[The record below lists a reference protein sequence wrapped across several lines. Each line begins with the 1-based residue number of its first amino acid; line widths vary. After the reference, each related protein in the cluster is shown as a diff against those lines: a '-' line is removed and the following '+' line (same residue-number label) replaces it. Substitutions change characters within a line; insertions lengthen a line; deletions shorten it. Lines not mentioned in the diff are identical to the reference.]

1 MDKTPSSKII
11 FFFLFL
17 GFLAGLF
24 INIGDS
30 FLGINLYNILDLVG
44 KIFLNSLKMIVVPL
58 IMSSLIYNIS
68 SFSNADDLSNIG
80 IKTIVFYLITSF
92 SAVIIGITVVNFI
105 EPGLINGSGAANIV
119 GLSANHNISEI
130 INSQDSY
137 SLNSFLLNI
146 FSGNM
151 FYSIANGN
159 MLFIIFFSVIFGL
172 ALRSSTSNSIDTIK
186 NFWEGA
192 YLVFLK
198 IMSYILFFT
207 PYGVFCLV
215 AKATIN
221 FSPDSYIILLSF
233 FSTVI
238 IGLMLHVF
246 VFYPLVLFIFK
257 RNILD
262 HFKGMSSALL
272 MAFSSSSSLA
282 TIPVT
287 TKCLISKLGYKEEH
301 VNFIIPF
308 GATINM
314 DGTALFECVAVIFIA
329 QLYGVDLSYIDQ
341 FLILSLALITSIGV
355 AGIPSASFVAIIVIL
370 SSVGLPLEAVGII
383 LGIDRVLDMLRTS
396 VNVFGDSCCVSA
408 LSSKEQN

>member
-1 MDKTPSSKII
+1 MEKTPSSKII
-11 FFFLFL
+11 FVFLFL
-17 GFLAGLF
+17 GFLVGLF
-24 INIGDS
+24 INVEDN
-30 FLGINLYNILDLVG
+30 FLGINLYNLLDLIG
-44 KIFLNSLKMIVVPL
+44 QIFLNSLKMIVVPL

-68 SFSNADDLSNIG
+68 SFSSTNDLSNLG
-80 IKTIVFYLITSF
+80 IKTIAFYLVTSF
-92 SAVIIGITVVNFI
+92 SAIIIGIFVVNFI
-105 EPGLINGSGAANIV
+105 EPGLINGTGAANIV
-119 GLSANHNISEI
+119 GLSANSDISKI
-130 INSQDSY
+130 ISSQDSY

-159 MLFIIFFSVIFGL
+159 MLFIIFFSIVFGL
-172 ALRSSTSNSIDTIK
+172 ALRSSASNSINTIK

-221 FSPDSYIILLSF
+221 FSSDSYIILLSF

-408 LSSKEQN
+408 LSFKQHD

>member
-30 FLGINLYNILDLVG
+30 FLGINLYNLLDLVG

-68 SFSNADDLSNIG
+68 SFSSADDLSNIG
-80 IKTIVFYLITSF
+80 IKTIVFYLVTSF
-92 SAVIIGITVVNFI
+92 SAIIIGITVVNFI

-159 MLFIIFFSVIFGL
+159 MLFIIFFSIIFGL

-238 IGLMLHVF
+238 IGLMIHVF

>member
-1 MDKTPSSKII
+1 MYHI
-11 FFFLFL
+11 
-17 GFLAGLF
+17 
-24 INIGDS
+24 
-30 FLGINLYNILDLVG
+30 
-44 KIFLNSLKMIVVPL
+44 
-58 IMSSLIYNIS
+58 
-68 SFSNADDLSNIG
+68 
-80 IKTIVFYLITSF
+80 
-92 SAVIIGITVVNFI
+92 
-105 EPGLINGSGAANIV
+105 
-119 GLSANHNISEI
+119 
-130 INSQDSY
+130 
-137 SLNSFLLNI
+137 
-146 FSGNM
+146 
-151 FYSIANGN
+151 
-159 MLFIIFFSVIFGL
+159 
-172 ALRSSTSNSIDTIK
+172 
-186 NFWEGA
+186 
-192 YLVFLK
+192 FLK

-238 IGLMLHVF
+238 IGLLLHMF
-246 VFYPLVLFIFK
+246 VFYPLVLFVFK

-287 TKCLISKLGYKEEH
+287 TKCLINKLNYKEEH

-329 QLYGVDLSYIDQ
+329 QLYGVDLSYVDQ
-341 FLILSLALITSIGV
+341 FLVLSLALITSIGV

-396 VNVFGDSCCVSA
+396 VNVFGDSCCVSS
-408 LSSKEQN
+408 LSNQKN

>member
-1 MDKTPSSKII
+1 
-11 FFFLFL
+11 
-17 GFLAGLF
+17 
-24 INIGDS
+24 
-30 FLGINLYNILDLVG
+30 
-44 KIFLNSLKMIVVPL
+44 
-58 IMSSLIYNIS
+58 
-68 SFSNADDLSNIG
+68 
-80 IKTIVFYLITSF
+80 
-92 SAVIIGITVVNFI
+92 
-105 EPGLINGSGAANIV
+105 
-119 GLSANHNISEI
+119 
-130 INSQDSY
+130 
-137 SLNSFLLNI
+137 
-146 FSGNM
+146 
-151 FYSIANGN
+151 
-159 MLFIIFFSVIFGL
+159 
-172 ALRSSTSNSIDTIK
+172 
-186 NFWEGA
+186 
-192 YLVFLK
+192 
-198 IMSYILFFT
+198 
-207 PYGVFCLV
+207 
-215 AKATIN
+215 
-221 FSPDSYIILLSF
+221 
-233 FSTVI
+233 
-238 IGLMLHVF
+238 MLHVF

-408 LSSKEQN
+408 LSSKQQN

>member
-68 SFSNADDLSNIG
+68 SFSSADDLSNIG

-137 SLNSFLLNI
+137 SLNSFLLSI

-238 IGLMLHVF
+238 IGLILHVF

>member
-24 INIGDS
+24 INTGDS

-68 SFSNADDLSNIG
+68 SFSSADDLSNIG

-137 SLNSFLLNI
+137 SLNSFLLSI

>member
-68 SFSNADDLSNIG
+68 SFSSADDLSNIG

-137 SLNSFLLNI
+137 SLNSFLLII

-172 ALRSSTSNSIDTIK
+172 ALRSSTSNSINTVK

>member
-137 SLNSFLLNI
+137 SLNSFLLSI

-314 DGTALFECVAVIFIA
+314 DGTALFECIAVIFIA

>member
-68 SFSNADDLSNIG
+68 SFSSADDLSNIG

-137 SLNSFLLNI
+137 SLNSFLLSI

-257 RNILD
+257 RNILE

>member
-24 INIGDS
+24 INTGDS

-137 SLNSFLLNI
+137 SLNSFLLSI

>member
-1 MDKTPSSKII
+1 MDNAPSSKII

-68 SFSNADDLSNIG
+68 SFSSADDLSNIG

-137 SLNSFLLNI
+137 SLNSFLLSI

-172 ALRSSTSNSIDTIK
+172 ALRSSTSNSINTVK

>member
-30 FLGINLYNILDLVG
+30 FLGINLYNLLDLVG

-68 SFSNADDLSNIG
+68 SFSSADDLSNIG
-80 IKTIVFYLITSF
+80 IKTIVFYLVTSF
-92 SAVIIGITVVNFI
+92 SAIIIGITVVNFI

-159 MLFIIFFSVIFGL
+159 MLFIIFFSIIFGL

-238 IGLMLHVF
+238 IGLMIHVF

-408 LSSKEQN
+408 LSSKQQN

>member
-30 FLGINLYNILDLVG
+30 FLGINLYNFLDLVG

-68 SFSNADDLSNIG
+68 SFSSADDLSNIG
-80 IKTIVFYLITSF
+80 IKTIVFYLVTSF
-92 SAVIIGITVVNFI
+92 SAIIIGITVVNFI

-238 IGLMLHVF
+238 IGLMIHVF

>member
-11 FFFLFL
+11 FLFLFL
-17 GFLAGLF
+17 GFLTGLF
-24 INIGDS
+24 INTGDS
-30 FLGINLYNILDLVG
+30 FLGVNLYNLLDLIG
-44 KIFLNSLKMIVVPL
+44 QIFLNSLKMIVVPL

-68 SFSNADDLSNIG
+68 SFSSADDLSNIG
-80 IKTIVFYLITSF
+80 IKTIVFYLVTSF
-92 SAVIIGITVVNFI
+92 SAIIIGIMVVNFI

-119 GLSANHNISEI
+119 GLSTNHNISEI

-238 IGLMLHVF
+238 IGLMIHVF

-408 LSSKEQN
+408 LSSKQQN

>member
-1 MDKTPSSKII
+1 MEKIPSSKII
-11 FFFLFL
+11 FIFLFL
-17 GFLAGLF
+17 GFLTGLL
-24 INIGDS
+24 IDVDDN
-30 FLGINLYNILDLVG
+30 FLGLNLYNFFSIIG
-44 KIFLNSLKMIVVPL
+44 EIFLNSLKMIVVPL
-58 IMSSLIYNIS
+58 IMSSLIYNVS
-68 SFSNADDLSNIG
+68 SFSNTNDLSNLG
-80 IKTIVFYLITSF
+80 IKTIAFYMATSF
-92 SAVIIGITVVNFI
+92 AAIIIGITVVNI
-105 EPGLINGSGAANIV
+105 IQPGLINGEGAANIV
-119 GLSANHNISEI
+119 GLSTNHNISEI
-130 INSQDSY
+130 INSKDSY

-159 MLFIIFFSVIFGL
+159 MLFIIFFSIVFGL
-172 ALRSSTSNSIDTIK
+172 ALRSSSSNSFETIK
-186 NFWEGA
+186 NFWEGT

-221 FSPDSYIILLSF
+221 FSPDSYLILLSF

-238 IGLMLHVF
+238 IGLLLHIF
-246 VFYPLVLFIFK
+246 VFYPLILFIFK
-257 RNILD
+257 RNFLN

-287 TKCLISKLGYKEEH
+287 TKCLINNLNYKEDR

-329 QLYGVDLSYIDQ
+329 QLYGVDLSYVDQ
-341 FLILSLALITSIGV
+341 FLVLSLALITSIGV

-396 VNVFGDSCCVSA
+396 VNVFGDSCCVSV
-408 LSSKEQN
+408 LSNQKN

>member
-68 SFSNADDLSNIG
+68 SFSSADDLSNIG

-137 SLNSFLLNI
+137 SLNSFLLSI

-238 IGLMLHVF
+238 IGLILHVF

-396 VNVFGDSCCVSA
+396 VNVFGDSCCVSS
-408 LSSKEQN
+408 LSNQKN

>member
-137 SLNSFLLNI
+137 SLNSFLLSI

>member
-1 MDKTPSSKII
+1 MEKTPSSKII
-11 FFFLFL
+11 FTFLFL
-17 GFLAGLF
+17 GFFAGL
-24 INIGDS
+24 IVNIEDN
-30 FLGINLYNILDLVG
+30 FLGINLYNIFDLVG
-44 KIFLNSLKMIVVPL
+44 QIFLNSLKMIVVPL
-58 IMSSLIYNIS
+58 IMSSLIHNIS
-68 SFSNADDLSNIG
+68 SFTSTNDLSNLG
-80 IKTIVFYLITSF
+80 IKTIAFYLVTSF
-92 SAVIIGITVVNFI
+92 SAIIIGITVVNII
-105 EPGLINGSGAANIV
+105 EPGLINGVGAANIV
-119 GLSANHNISEI
+119 GLSANYNINDI
-130 INSQDSY
+130 ISSQDSY

-151 FYSIANGN
+151 FHSIANGN
-159 MLFIIFFSVIFGL
+159 MLFIIFFSIIFGL
-172 ALRSSTSNSIDTIK
+172 ALRSSSSKGIDTIK

-207 PYGVFCLV
+207 PYGVFCLI

-238 IGLMLHVF
+238 IGLLLHMF
-246 VFYPLVLFIFK
+246 VFYPFVLFVFK
-257 RNILD
+257 KNILN
-262 HFKGMSSALL
+262 HFKGMSPALL

-287 TKCLISKLGYKEEH
+287 TKCLINKLKYKEER

-329 QLYGVDLSYIDQ
+329 QLYGVDLSYVDQ
-341 FLILSLALITSIGV
+341 FLVLSLALITSIGV

-408 LSSKEQN
+408 LSKQQN

>member
-68 SFSNADDLSNIG
+68 SFSSADDLSNIG

-137 SLNSFLLNI
+137 SLNSFLLSI

-314 DGTALFECVAVIFIA
+314 DGTALFECIAVIFIA

>member
-68 SFSNADDLSNIG
+68 SFSSADDLSNIG

-137 SLNSFLLNI
+137 SLNSFLLSI

-159 MLFIIFFSVIFGL
+159 MHLIIFFSVIFGL

>member
-1 MDKTPSSKII
+1 
-11 FFFLFL
+11 
-17 GFLAGLF
+17 
-24 INIGDS
+24 
-30 FLGINLYNILDLVG
+30 
-44 KIFLNSLKMIVVPL
+44 
-58 IMSSLIYNIS
+58 
-68 SFSNADDLSNIG
+68 
-80 IKTIVFYLITSF
+80 
-92 SAVIIGITVVNFI
+92 
-105 EPGLINGSGAANIV
+105 
-119 GLSANHNISEI
+119 
-130 INSQDSY
+130 
-137 SLNSFLLNI
+137 
-146 FSGNM
+146 M

-238 IGLMLHVF
+238 IGLMIHVF
-246 VFYPLVLFIFK
+246 IFYPLVLFIFK

>member
-30 FLGINLYNILDLVG
+30 FLGINLYNFLDLVG

-68 SFSNADDLSNIG
+68 SFSSADDLSNIG
-80 IKTIVFYLITSF
+80 IKTIVFYLVTSF
-92 SAVIIGITVVNFI
+92 SAIIIGITVVNFI

-159 MLFIIFFSVIFGL
+159 MLFIIFFSIIFGL
-172 ALRSSTSNSIDTIK
+172 ALRSATSNSIDTIK

-238 IGLMLHVF
+238 IGLMIHVF

>member
-68 SFSNADDLSNIG
+68 SFSSADDLSNIG

-119 GLSANHNISEI
+119 GLSTNYNISEI

-137 SLNSFLLNI
+137 SLNSFLLSI

-159 MLFIIFFSVIFGL
+159 MLFIIFFSVVFGL

>member
-68 SFSNADDLSNIG
+68 SFSSADDLSNIG

-137 SLNSFLLNI
+137 SLNSFLLSI

-215 AKATIN
+215 AIATIN

>member
-68 SFSNADDLSNIG
+68 SFSSADDLSNIG

-137 SLNSFLLNI
+137 SLNSFLLSI

-172 ALRSSTSNSIDTIK
+172 ALRSSTSNSINTVK

-246 VFYPLVLFIFK
+246 FFYPLVLFIFK

>member
-68 SFSNADDLSNIG
+68 SFSSADDLSNIG

-137 SLNSFLLNI
+137 SLNSFLLSI

-172 ALRSSTSNSIDTIK
+172 ALRSSTSNSINTVK

>member
-1 MDKTPSSKII
+1 MEKIPSSKII
-11 FFFLFL
+11 FIFLFL
-17 GFLAGLF
+17 GFLTGLL
-24 INIGDS
+24 IDVDDN
-30 FLGINLYNILDLVG
+30 FLGLNLYNFFSIIG
-44 KIFLNSLKMIVVPL
+44 EIFLNSLKMIVVPL
-58 IMSSLIYNIS
+58 IMSSLIHNVS
-68 SFSNADDLSNIG
+68 SFSNTNDLSNLG
-80 IKTIVFYLITSF
+80 IKTIAFYMATSF
-92 SAVIIGITVVNFI
+92 AAIIIGITVVNI
-105 EPGLINGSGAANIV
+105 IQPGLINGEGAANIV
-119 GLSANHNISEI
+119 GLSTNHNISEI
-130 INSQDSY
+130 INSKDSY

-159 MLFIIFFSVIFGL
+159 MLFIIFFSIVFGL
-172 ALRSSTSNSIDTIK
+172 ALRSSSSNSFETIK
-186 NFWEGA
+186 NFWQGA

-221 FSPDSYIILLSF
+221 FSPDSYLILLSF

-238 IGLMLHVF
+238 IGLLLHIF

-257 RNILD
+257 RNFLN

-287 TKCLISKLGYKEEH
+287 TKCLINNLNYKEDR

-329 QLYGVDLSYIDQ
+329 QLYGVDLSYVDQ
-341 FLILSLALITSIGV
+341 FLVLSLALITSIGV

-396 VNVFGDSCCVSA
+396 VNVFGDSCCVSV
-408 LSSKEQN
+408 LSNQKN

>member
-30 FLGINLYNILDLVG
+30 FLGINLYNLLDLVG

-68 SFSNADDLSNIG
+68 SFSSADDLSNIG
-80 IKTIVFYLITSF
+80 IKTIVFYLVTSF
-92 SAVIIGITVVNFI
+92 SAIIIGITVVNFI

>member
-68 SFSNADDLSNIG
+68 SFSSADDLSNIG
-80 IKTIVFYLITSF
+80 IKTIVFYLVTSF
-92 SAVIIGITVVNFI
+92 SAIIIGITVVNFI

-137 SLNSFLLNI
+137 SLNSFLLSI

-238 IGLMLHVF
+238 IGLMIHVF

>member
-1 MDKTPSSKII
+1 
-11 FFFLFL
+11 
-17 GFLAGLF
+17 LAGLF

-44 KIFLNSLKMIVVPL
+44 KIFLNSLKMVVVPL

-68 SFSNADDLSNIG
+68 SFSSINDLSNIG
-80 IKTIVFYLITSF
+80 IKTIVFYLVTSF
-92 SAVIIGITVVNFI
+92 SAIIIGIMVVNFI

-119 GLSANHNISEI
+119 GLSTNHNISEI
-130 INSQDSY
+130 INSQGSY

-151 FYSIANGN
+151 FYSIASGN
-159 MLFIIFFSVIFGL
+159 MLFIIFFSIIFGL
-172 ALRSSTSNSIDTIK
+172 ALRSSSSNSIDTIK

-221 FSPDSYIILLSF
+221 FSPDSYVILLSF